1 MTSLTNS
8 VRAIPLWCKTTVVLT
23 LGIALSIWF
32 TVELT
37 LSLDQKY
44 LHEKLHN
51 DTQRATELLAG
62 LLKETVLT
70 RNKAKTDSIIK
81 QYAGDWPDIT
91 FLHIEDEHAHFFTE
105 WKKQPVSFGEGI
117 LKYEAPIVVN
127 NQKFGTLSLY
137 LDQRDR
143 LNSIQEHVSAIE
155 RRVALTLFA
164 MMLFISAIVSYAAMH
179 PIKSI
184 SDKLFGVM
192 QTAARSDTE
201 NIGPDEISRLK
212 SALAFIQKLLDQ
224 AQHGK
229 DNASRPGGEN

>member
-1 MTSLTNS
+1 MTILPNS

-37 LSLDQKY
+37 LSLDQQY
-44 LHEKLHN
+44 LHEKLHD

-62 LLKETVLT
+62 LLKEAVLT
-70 RNKAKTDSIIK
+70 RDKAKTDTIIG
-81 QYAGDWPDIT
+81 QYANDWPDIT

-105 WKKQPVSFGEGI
+105 WKKKPSSFGEGI

-143 LNSIQEHVSAIE
+143 LNSIREHVSAIE

-164 MMLFISAIVSYAAMH
+164 MMLFIAAIVSYAAMH
-179 PIKSI
+179 PVKLI
-184 SDKLFGVM
+184 SDKLYGLM
-192 QTAARSDTE
+192 QTTATTDTE

-229 DNASRPGGEN
+229 NNTGNPDGDS